1 MVGIICAMDI
11 ELEKILAAMEDIE
24 TCVIS
29 NIKYNKGM
37 IKGNEAVAAVC
48 GVGKVNAAICAQT
61 MILQFSP
68 DLIINSGVAGGLS
81 DSLNTTDIVIADKVA
96 EHDMDTTPL
105 GDEPGFIYGLNTVK
119 IECDNKTAQT
129 LFDCVESLGI
139 HCEKGLIASGD
150 QFINGGEKMEYIKNT
165 FNASAAEMEGAAVGH
180 VCALNNIPFCVLRSI
195 SDKADGSSHMDYLAF
210 TKIASQNSA
219 NAIIRFME
227 SYKSKS

>member
-1 MVGIICAMDI
+1 MCIRDR
-11 ELEKILAAMEDIE
+11 
-24 TCVIS
+24 
-29 NIKYNKGM
+29 
-37 IKGNEAVAAVC
+37 
-48 GVGKVNAAICAQT
+48 
-61 MILQFSP
+61 
-68 DLIINSGVAGGLS
+68 
-81 DSLNTTDIVIADKVA
+81 VIADKVA